1 MVNDTTNKQL
11 QVNRMDYLTT
21 QSYSQPSH
29 LPYLMDY
36 LRREWVVECN
46 SSYVGVKVGQILS
59 SFPLNHIR
67 V

>member
-36 LRREWVVECN
+36 LRGKWVVECN
-46 SSYVGVKVGQILS
+46 SSYVGVKVGLIS
-59 SFPLNHIR
+59 TTFSYHH
-67 V
+67 